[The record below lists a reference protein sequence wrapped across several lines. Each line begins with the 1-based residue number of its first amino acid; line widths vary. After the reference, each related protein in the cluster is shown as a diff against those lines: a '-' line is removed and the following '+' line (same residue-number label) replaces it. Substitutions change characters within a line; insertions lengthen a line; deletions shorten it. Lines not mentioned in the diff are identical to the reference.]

1 MAKNSGSLVAAN
13 RTVPLRRP
21 NEASRSRE
29 HLTEN
34 EANIL
39 LQAAKRNRHG
49 HRDYTMLLVT
59 YRHGLRAR
67 EVCELEWSQIDLD
80 KATMHVRR
88 VKHGEPSTH
97 PIRSDELRALRQL
110 KREQHCSGQFVFT
123 SERLAPMKPVSLN
136 MLVKRL
142 GDGSKLLGFP
152 IHAHMLRHACGFA
165 LINAGI
171 DTRVVQDYL
180 GHKSIASTVRY
191 TKLSANKFRDVWR

>member
-1 MAKNSGSLVAAN
+1 MAKNSGSPVAAN
-13 RTVPLRRP
+13 RTVPLRRR

-34 EANIL
+34 ECNIL
-39 LQAAKRNRHG
+39 LQAAKRNRYG
-49 HRDYTMLLVT
+49 HRDFTMLLVT

-67 EVCELEWSQIDLD
+67 EACELEWSQVDLD
-80 KATMHVRR
+80 KAIMHVRR

-97 PIRSDELRALRQL
+97 PIRGDELRALRQL
-110 KREQHCSGQFVFT
+110 KREQRCSTQFVFT
-123 SERLAPMKPVSLN
+123 SERLAPMKAVSLN
-136 MLVKRL
+136 MMVKRL

-152 IHAHMLRHACGFA
+152 IHAHMLRHGCGFA
-165 LINAGI
+165 LANAGH
-171 DTRVVQDYL
+171 DTRIIQDYL